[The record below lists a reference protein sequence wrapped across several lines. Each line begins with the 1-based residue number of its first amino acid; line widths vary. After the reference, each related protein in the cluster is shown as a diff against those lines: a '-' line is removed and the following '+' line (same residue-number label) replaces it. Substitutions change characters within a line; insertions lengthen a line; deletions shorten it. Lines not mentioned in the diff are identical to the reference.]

1 MRQIQ
6 VLGGK
11 LRFKKKLYTKKSIP
25 RKKKWQKIL
34 GTQESI
40 PEKMQKT
47 RKNTGNAKKTL
58 KQKLEE
64 KNIQK
69 KNDKKNVQ
77 NKIMYDK
84 RKKKQM

>member
-1 MRQIQ
+1 
-6 VLGGK
+6 
-11 LRFKKKLYTKKSIP
+11 
-25 RKKKWQKIL
+25 
-34 GTQESI
+34 
-40 PEKMQKT
+40 MQKT
-47 RKNTGNAKKTL
+47 RKNTGNAKTL

-84 RKKKQM
+84 RKKNRCKMSLTKNRGTSIKRPEKLLLKECAKNK